1 MTTATPPAALPWD
14 RPAAPES
21 GAPPWRRLRRA
32 PRPHVP
38 RPHVPRR
45 RTLRARVLARAG
57 IGTAAGP
64 EPSGRGDGT
73 AAPALRA
80 PLSPPGIEELY
91 HHRRLSLVRLAVL
104 LVDDVPTAEDVVQDA
119 FTALFR
125 RHGHRLG
132 TLDDPEAYL
141 RTSVVNGARSVLRR
155 RRTVRAHTPEPE
167 QHAPAPEEDVLLHE
181 DHREVLAALRTL
193 TTRQR
198 EVLVLRYWSHLTEAE
213 IAATLGLSRGT
224 VKSTASRAIDA
235 LGRRLEGLR

>member
-1 MTTATPPAALPWD
+1 MTTATPPAAPLPWGPS
-14 RPAAPES
+14 RTPARRRSRLAPRLAPLRARLLARVRAGGPAAPAPTGGTRI
-21 GAPPWRRLRRA
+21 GARGPA
-32 PRPHVP
+32 
-38 RPHVPRR
+38 
-45 RTLRARVLARAG
+45 
-57 IGTAAGP
+57 TA
-64 EPSGRGDGT
+64 ET
-73 AAPALRA
+73 
-80 PLSPPGIEELY
+80 PPGIEELY

-104 LVDDVPTAEDVVQDA
+104 LVDDLPTAEDVVQDA

-132 TLDDPEAYL
+132 SLDDPEAYL

-193 TTRQR
+193 TARQR
-198 EVLVLRYWSHLTEAE
+198 EVLVLRYWSYLTEAQ

-224 VKSTASRAIDA
+224 VKSTASRALDA